1 MVRKSRRRQVFRS
14 RTEIYRK
21 SNWTKF
27 KEGVNLLFTNI
38 KSFFLKLGF
47 KIHEKGSQR
56 LTVMIVPHSEKKI
69 FNLQISNYI
78 MFFTM
83 AILTVTVISSVW
95 AIVFNQ
101 STYQEKVWLKKEN
114 AYKKVMIDE
123 YRKSIDSLNKRFT
136 MFKVDVNNIVKTYS
150 KDKKMFNDNE
160 IEFSSEFSNQNVP
173 REIKDLEKVK
183 SELEVTKEN
192 ISRMVTFMVY
202 QKKLL
207 KKMPSIYPLARKAR
221 ISSPYGPRVDPVYRY
236 KKEFHPGLDM
246 AILPGTP
253 IFAGADG
260 VVKLAGW
267 HGGYGIMVEL
277 KHEYGFSTR
286 YGHMS
291 RLGRGIVPGAH
302 VKQGQVI
309 GYVGTTGKSTGYH
322 VHYEVRIGN
331 KTVDPQPFTT
341 MLP

>member
-1 MVRKSRRRQVFRS
+1 MTKKSRKRKVFHS
-14 RTEIYRK
+14 RTEMYKK
-21 SNWTKF
+21 SGWTKF
-27 KEGVNLLFTNI
+27 KERFSLLITNI
-38 KSFFLKLGF
+38 KSFFLKVGF
-47 KIHEKGSQR
+47 KINEKGSQR
-56 LTVMIVPHSEKKI
+56 LTIMIVPHSEKKI

-78 MFFTM
+78 MFFTTV
-83 AILTVTVISSVW
+83 ILTVTIVSSVW

-136 MFKVDVNNIVKTYS
+136 MFKVDVNNIVKTYN
-150 KDKKMFNDNE
+150 KDKSMFNNNE
-160 IEFSSEFSNQNVP
+160 VDFSSEFSNKNVP
-173 REIKDLEKVK
+173 REIKELEKVK
-183 SELEVTKEN
+183 SELEIAKEN
-192 ISRMVTFMVY
+192 ISRMVTFRVS
-202 QKKLL
+202 QKALL
-207 KKMPSIYPLARKAR
+207 KKMPSIYPLARRAR
-221 ISSPYGPRVDPVYRY
+221 ISSPYGPRVDPVYSY

-253 IFAGADG
+253 IFAGANG

-267 HGGYGIMVEL
+267 HGGYGILVEI
-277 KHEYGFSTR
+277 KHSYGFTTR

-322 VHYEVRIGN
+322 LHYEVRVGN
-331 KTVDPQPFTT
+331 QTVDPQPFTT